1 MFAFPLFSEVV
12 PPIALRG
19 FAPCALPLC
28 DSGGSIVEEVL
39 DAFVVGCFVLGRRVE
54 FGCVEGFEFLEVSNV
69 LFVALY
75 VFVVTFDV
83 VAKVGLDLFEL
94 CLLLFGGV

>member
-28 DSGGSIVEEVL
+28 DSGGSVMDEVL
-39 DAFVVGCFVLGRRVE
+39 DVFVVGCFVLGRGVE
-54 FGCVEGFEFLEVSNV
+54 LGCVERFEFLEVFNV
-69 LFVALY
+69 LFIALY
-75 VFVVTFDV
+75 LFVVAFDV
-83 VAKVGLDLFEL
+83 VAEVGLDLFEL